1 MFNFEHI
8 NILCAWIRHLS
19 EKLWEFK
26 LLESFHY
33 SLSSVSLY
41 HGPHTYTR
49 VKRCHCL
56 NFPRVSVFILEPL
69 DILCAWLGHPWK
81 VMTIWISREIQLFIV
96 KRPNISWASY
106 IHPSQKFWQFEFA
119 ESFSVQFRASQYI
132 MRLNRTSEWKV
143 MTLWISRGLPLFI
156 VEHLII
162 SWALH
167 IHPSKNLSLL
177 EFFES
182 FRVHFGVSRYIMRL
196 TRTSVKSYDHLNFW
210 RDSVFHCL
218 AYRYIMGLT
227 HTLEAKFLADW
238 ICQELQCSISSVL
251 IYYAPESDIRV
262 KIYEHLN
269 FSRASVVHRRASRYI
284 IGLIHTLKSKV
295 MAAWICQEL
304 PYSV

>member
-106 IHPSQKFWQFEFA
+106 IHPRQKFWPFEFA
-119 ESFSVQFRASQYI
+119 D
-132 MRLNRTSEWKV
+132 
-143 MTLWISRGLPLFI
+143 
-156 VEHLII
+156 
-162 SWALH
+162 
-167 IHPSKNLSLL
+167 
-177 EFFES
+177 S
-182 FRVHFGVSRYIMRL
+182 FR
-196 TRTSVKSYDHLNFW
+196 
-210 RDSVFHCL
+210 
-218 AYRYIMGLT
+218 
-227 HTLEAKFLADW
+227 
-238 ICQELQCSISSVL
+238 CSISSVS
-251 IYYAPESDIRV
+251 IYYAHESDLRV
-262 KIYEHLN
+262 KSYVHLD
-269 FSRASVVHRRASRYI
+269 FSRASVAQFRASR
-284 IGLIHTLKSKV
+284 
-295 MAAWICQEL
+295 
-304 PYSV
+304 